1 MPETAAALPEPEAA
15 RPRNPA
21 EAAWQP
27 KYNRWI
33 VALTV
38 TLATFMEVLDTSI
51 ANVSLPH
58 IAGSLGASQEE
69 STWVLTSYLV
79 SNAIIL
85 PISAW
90 LSRLMGRKRF
100 YMTCVALFTASSFL
114 CGLAPSLA
122 ALVFFRVLQG
132 VGGGGLQPSEQAIL
146 ADTFPPSMR
155 GMAFAVYGMAVV
167 VAPAI
172 GPTLGGWIT
181 DNYTWHW
188 VFYINV
194 PVGIVS
200 LLLTNRLVEDPP
212 YLTEQRKRFRKS
224 RIDWW
229 GLGLIAIG
237 ISCLQLV
244 LDKGQQKD
252 WFSTHWI
259 AITFIVAVACLV
271 TWVVWEWHHPDPI
284 VDIRLFKHRNFTVAI
299 FFTFTLGVVLFG
311 TTVMLPQFLQ
321 DLLGYP
327 AVTAGEA
334 LAGGGFIMMVMMPL
348 AGTLAGRIDP
358 RLLMAIG
365 FSSTGGALFFMSQH
379 LSLGMDF
386 RTAFLLR
393 ILQTAGLAFIF
404 VPSSTLS
411 YVGIPIEKNNQ
422 VSAIN
427 SFVRNIGGS
436 LGIALIVNFLTR
448 SAQQHQ
454 TFLVAHAVPGATAY
468 ESTLTGMAAALR
480 QSGMNAYDAQ
490 QQSLGRLYGMVEQQA
505 SSLAYV
511 DAIAVLALLI
521 GALTPFVLILR
532 RPKKQARSS
541 ASLH

>member
-1 MPETAAALPEPEAA
+1 
-15 RPRNPA
+15 
-21 EAAWQP
+21 
-27 KYNRWI
+27 
-33 VALTV
+33 
-38 TLATFMEVLDTSI
+38 
-51 ANVSLPH
+51 VSLPH

-79 SNAIIL
+79 SNAIVL

-90 LSRLMGRKRF
+90 LSRLIGRKRF

-114 CGLAPSLA
+114 CGLAPSLG

-132 VGGGGLQPSEQAIL
+132 AGGGGLQPSEQAIL

-194 PVGIVS
+194 PIGIIS
-200 LLLTNRLVEDPP
+200 MLLTSRLVEDPP
-212 YLTEQRKRFRKS
+212 YLIAQRKQFETS
-224 RIDWW
+224 RVDWW
-229 GLGLIAIG
+229 GLGLLAVG
-237 ISCLQLV
+237 ISSLQIV
-244 LDKGQQKD
+244 LDKGQEKD
-252 WFSTHWI
+252 WFATHWI
-259 AITFIVAVACLV
+259 TATLIVAIVCLV
-271 TWVVWEWHHPDPI
+271 TWVIWEWRHPDPI
-284 VDIRLFKHRNFTVAI
+284 VDIRLFKHRNFAVAI
-299 FFTFTLGVVLFG
+299 FFTFVLGIVLFG

-334 LAGGGFIMMVMMPL
+334 LAGGGFIMMLTMPL
-348 AGTLAGRIDP
+348 AGALSGRLDP

-365 FSSTGGALFFMSQH
+365 FSSTGAALYYMSQNI
-379 LSLGMDF
+379 SLGIDF

-404 VPSSTLS
+404 IPSSVLN
-411 YVGIPIEKNNQ
+411 YVGIPPGKNNQ

-436 LGIALIVNFLTR
+436 LGIALITNFLTR
-448 SAQQHQ
+448 SAQRHQ
-454 TFLVAHAVPGATAY
+454 TFLISNAVPGSAPY
-468 ESTLTGMAAALR
+468 ESLLNGMTRALQNAGIGKFEAR
-480 QSGMNAYDAQ
+480 QQAY
-490 QQSLGRLYGMVEQQA
+490 GRLYGMVQQQA
-505 SSLAYV
+505 TSLAYV
-511 DAIAVLALLI
+511 DAIAILALAIL
-521 GALTPFVLILR
+521 ALTPLVLILR
-532 RPKKQARSS
+532 RPKGQPSGGG
-541 ASLH
+541 LH

>member
-1 MPETAAALPEPEAA
+1 MPEPTAALPEEGVTHPL
-15 RPRNPA
+15 NSHG
-21 EAAWQP
+21 AAWEP

-33 VALTV
+33 IALTV

-79 SNAIIL
+79 SNAVVL

-90 LSRLMGRKRF
+90 LSRLIGRKRF
-100 YMTCVALFTASSFL
+100 YMTCVVLFTASSFL
-114 CGLAPSLA
+114 CGLAPSLG

-132 VGGGGLQPSEQAIL
+132 AGGGGLQPSEQAIL

-194 PVGIVS
+194 PIGIIS
-200 LLLTNRLVEDPP
+200 LLLTSRLVEDPP
-212 YLTEQRKRFRKS
+212 YLVAQRKQFKS
-224 RIDWW
+224 SRVDWW
-229 GLGLIAIG
+229 GLGLLAVG
-237 ISCLQLV
+237 ISSLQIV
-244 LDKGQQKD
+244 LDKGQEKD
-252 WFSTHWI
+252 WFATHWI
-259 AITFIVAVACLV
+259 TGTLIIAIVCLV
-271 TWVVWEWHHPDPI
+271 AWAIWEWRHPDPI
-284 VDIRLFKHRNFTVAI
+284 VDIRLFKHRNFSVAI
-299 FFTFTLGVVLFG
+299 FFTFVLGIVLFG

-334 LAGGGFIMMVMMPL
+334 LAGGGFIMMLMMPL
-348 AGTLAGRIDP
+348 AGVLSGRLDP

-365 FSSTGGALFFMSQH
+365 FSSTGAALYYMSQNI
-379 LSLGMDF
+379 SLGMDF
-386 RTAFLLR
+386 RTAFVLR

-404 VPSSTLS
+404 IPSSVLN
-411 YVGIPIEKNNQ
+411 YVGIEPGKNNQ

-436 LGIALIVNFLTR
+436 LGIALITNFLTR
-448 SAQQHQ
+448 SAQRHQ
-454 TFLVAHAVPGATAY
+454 TFLVSHAVPGSAPY
-468 ESTLTGMAAALR
+468 ESLLNGMTAALQYAGVGKFEAR
-480 QSGMNAYDAQ
+480 QQAY
-490 QQSLGRLYGMVEQQA
+490 GRLYGMVQQQA
-505 SSLAYV
+505 TALAYV
-511 DAIAVLALLI
+511 DAIAILALAIL
-521 GALTPFVLILR
+521 ALTPLVLILR
-532 RPKKQARSS
+532 RPKGQPSGGG
-541 ASLH
+541 LH

>member
-1 MPETAAALPEPEAA
+1 MPESTAALPDQEAV
-15 RPRNPA
+15 RPLDPHG
-21 EAAWQP
+21 AAWQP

-33 VALTV
+33 IALTV

-79 SNAIIL
+79 SNAIVL

-90 LSRLMGRKRF
+90 LSRLLGRKRF

-114 CGLAPSLA
+114 CGLAPSLGL
-122 ALVFFRVLQG
+122 LVFFRVLQG
-132 VGGGGLQPSEQAIL
+132 AGGGGLQPSEQAIL
-146 ADTFPPSMR
+146 ADTFPPAMR

-194 PVGIVS
+194 PIGIIS
-200 LLLTNRLVEDPP
+200 MLLTSRLVEDPP
-212 YLTEQRKRFRKS
+212 YLIQQQKQFKGKRV
-224 RIDWW
+224 DWW
-229 GLGLIAIG
+229 GLGLIAVG

-244 LDKGQQKD
+244 LDKGQEKD
-252 WFSTHWI
+252 WFATHWI
-259 AITFIVAVACLV
+259 TVALIISIVCLV
-271 TWVVWEWHHPDPI
+271 TWIVWEWRHPDPI
-284 VDIRLFKHRNFTVAI
+284 VDIRLFRHRNFAVAI
-299 FFTFTLGVVLFG
+299 FFTFALGIVLFG
-311 TTVMLPQFLQ
+311 TTVMLPQFMQ

-334 LAGGGFIMMVMMPL
+334 LAGGGFIMMLTMPI
-348 AGTLAGRIDP
+348 AGQLSSRIDP
-358 RLLMAIG
+358 RWLMGMG
-365 FSSTGGALFFMSQH
+365 FFITGAALYYMAQNI
-379 LSLGMDF
+379 SLGMDF
-386 RTAFLLR
+386 RTVVILR
-393 ILQTAGLAFIF
+393 IFQTAGLAFIF
-404 VPSSTLS
+404 IPSSILN
-411 YVGIPIEKNNQ
+411 YVGIEPGKNNQ

-436 LGIALIVNFLTR
+436 LGIALITNFLTR

-454 TFLVAHAVPGATAY
+454 NYLVAHATPGSGAY
-468 ESTLTGMAAALR
+468 DSYL
-480 QSGMNAYDAQ
+480 SGMSSALQRAGVPKFEAQ
-490 QQSLGRLYGMVEQQA
+490 QQSIGQIYGMVQQQA
-505 SSLAYV
+505 VSLAYV
-511 DAIAVLALLI
+511 DAIAILAI
-521 GALTPFVLILR
+521 VIIALTPLVLILR
-532 RPKKQARSS
+532 RPKGRPAGG
-541 ASLH
+541 AVH

>member
-1 MPETAAALPEPEAA
+1 MPETAATLPEQEAA
-15 RPRNPA
+15 RPRDPA
-21 EAAWQP
+21 GAAWQP

-33 VALTV
+33 IALTV

-79 SNAIIL
+79 SNAIVL

-90 LSRLMGRKRF
+90 FSRLIGRKRF

-132 VGGGGLQPSEQAIL
+132 MGGGGLQPSEQAIL

-194 PVGIVS
+194 PVGIIS
-200 LLLTNRLVEDPP
+200 LLLTNKLVEDPP
-212 YLTEQRKRFRKS
+212 YLIEQRKRFQNR

-229 GLGLIAIG
+229 GLGLVAIG

-244 LDKGQQKD
+244 LDKGQEKD

-259 AITFIVAVACLV
+259 TVTFIVAIACLV
-271 TWVVWEWHHPDPI
+271 TWIVWEWRHPDPI
-284 VDIRLFKHRNFTVAI
+284 VDIRLFKHRNFAVAI

-311 TTVMLPQFLQ
+311 TTVMLPQYLQ

-334 LAGGGFIMMVMMPL
+334 LAGGGFIMMLMMPL
-348 AGTLAGRIDP
+348 AGMLAGRVDP

-365 FSSTGGALFFMSQH
+365 FSSTGAALFYMSQH
-379 LSLGMDF
+379 ISLGMDF

-393 ILQTAGLAFIF
+393 ILQTIGLAFIF
-404 VPSSTLS
+404 IPSSTLS
-411 YVGIPIEKNNQ
+411 YVGIPVEKNNQ

-448 SAQQHQ
+448 SAQEHQ
-454 TFLVAHAVPGATAY
+454 TLLVAHAVPGAAAY
-468 ESTLTGMAAALR
+468 ETTVNGIAAAL
-480 QSGMNAYDAQ
+480 QNSGVNSFEAQ
-490 QQSLGRLYGMVEQQA
+490 QQSLGRVYGMVQQQA
-505 SSLAYV
+505 SALAYV
-511 DAIAVLALLI
+511 DAIAILALVI

-532 RPKKQARSS
+532 RPKKLPPTGAP
-541 ASLH
+541 H

>member
-1 MPETAAALPEPEAA
+1 MADTTATDPEQTAAQPPG
-15 RPRNPA
+15 PA
-21 EAAWQP
+21 GVAWEP
-27 KYNRWI
+27 KYNRWVI
-33 VALTV
+33 ALTV

-51 ANVSLPH
+51 ANVALPH
-58 IAGSLGASQEE
+58 IAGNLGASQEE

-90 LSRLMGRKRF
+90 LSRLMGRKQF

-122 ALVFFRVLQG
+122 FLVFFRVLQG
-132 VGGGGLQPSEQAIL
+132 IGGGGLQPSEQAIL

-200 LLLTNRLVEDPP
+200 LFLTSKLVEDPP
-212 YLTEQRKRFRKS
+212 HLKEERKRAKNR
-224 RIDWW
+224 RVDWW
-229 GLGLIAIG
+229 GLGLIAVG
-237 ISCLQLV
+237 ISALQIV

-252 WFSTHWI
+252 WFATHWI
-259 AITFIVAVACLV
+259 TATFILSILCLI
-271 TWVVWEWHHPDPI
+271 TWVIWEWRHPDPI
-284 VDIRLFKHRNFTVAI
+284 VDIRLFRHRNFATSI
-299 FFTFTLGVVLFG
+299 FFTFVLGIVLFG

-321 DLLGYP
+321 GLLGYP
-327 AVTAGEA
+327 AVLSGEA
-334 LAGGGFIMMVMMPL
+334 LAGGGFIMMLMMPV
-348 AGTLAGRIDP
+348 AGMLSGRLDP

-365 FSSTGGALFFMSQH
+365 FSSTGLGLFYMSQH
-379 LSLGMDF
+379 ITLGMDF
-386 RTAFLLR
+386 HTAFVLR
-393 ILQTAGLAFIF
+393 IFQTAGLAFIF
-404 VPSSTLS
+404 IPSSTLN
-411 YVGIPIEKNNQ
+411 YVGIPREKNNQ
-422 VSAIN
+422 ISAIN
-427 SFVRNIGGS
+427 SFMRNIGGS
-436 LGIALIVNFLTR
+436 LGIAVITNFLTR

-454 TFLVAHAVPGATAY
+454 TVLVGHAAPGSPAY
-468 ESTLTGMAAALR
+468 ERTLNGMIASLQHAGLGK
-480 QSGMNAYDAQ
+480 SDAQ
-490 QQSLGRLYGMVEQQA
+490 QQSMARIYGMVQQQA

-511 DAIAVLALLI
+511 DAISIMALVI
-521 GALTPFVLILR
+521 VALTPLVLILR
-532 RPKKQARSS
+532 RPKHQTGAV
-541 ASLH
+541 SLH